1 MDDKLKVFCTV
12 AELKSFSKASEVIHL
27 TQPAV
32 SSQIQVLEEFYNTKL
47 FERTTS
53 SVILT
58 ASGEILYEYAKKILS
73 LYTDAEKTICKL
85 TGLVKGSIKI
95 GATSL
100 IGHHVLAAMFADYQK
115 ISPKLKISLRL
126 GNSKRIVE
134 MMSSGA
140 IDVGFVEGGIKG
152 HKINVMKLWSDELF
166 LIVPTGHALAKYED
180 ISIEKAL
187 RETFII
193 REDVS
198 GSGKLIEEFFCKCN
212 INIQH
217 LKIFMV
223 SESIEA
229 IKNAVLEGLGVAFLS
244 RLSVKKEILSGQ
256 LNALRIK
263 KNRITQDISIVYS
276 KKNNSSYLVDEF
288 LAFATGYKYDKIFTE
303 D

>member
-1 MDDKLKVFCTV
+1 MDDKLRVFCTV

-58 ASGEILYEYAKKILS
+58 PSGEILYDFAKRILS

-100 IGHHVLAAMFADYQK
+100 IGHYMLTVMLADFRK

-126 GNSKRIVE
+126 GNSKRIIE
-134 MMSSGA
+134 MMNTAA
-140 IDVGFVEGGIKG
+140 IDIGFVEGEIKA
-152 HKINVMKLWSDELF
+152 HKITAGKLYTDELL
-166 LIVPTGHALAKYED
+166 LIVPASHPLAKFED

-187 RETFII
+187 KEPFIV
-193 REDVS
+193 RDDLS
-198 GSGKLIEEFFCKCN
+198 SSGKLIEEFFCKCK
-212 INIQH
+212 INMQH

-229 IKNAVLEGLGVAFLS
+229 IKSAVLEGLGVAFLS
-244 RLSVKKEILSGQ
+244 KLSVKKEILEGK
-256 LNALRIK
+256 LMALRIK
-263 KNRITQDISIVYS
+263 KNRITQDISVVYS
-276 KKNNSSYLVDEF
+276 NKNNSSYMVEEF
-288 LAFATGYKYDKIFTE
+288 LSFARSYKYDEVFA